1 MKRKDR
7 ENLEFLKEALKPLSN
22 ESTPDDISTNSIVSL
37 VADKEQ
43 TGIKKRRK
51 RRIRTLSTVAAA
63 LVIAIGLGVYIDYA
77 NSPKITQMPQMIA
90 DAEIPL
96 SGNTEQTIVDYFT
109 TLRAEYEKA
118 RVENFFTNFGDLK
131 YSAAVEDGLVL
142 NESADDAEAE
152 APQSAATGGTDDH
165 GTTNVQVKGID
176 EDDILKNDGRY
187 LYILSDRDLKIVDT
201 QSMKLLSDTRI
212 SFTENLIDP
221 SGIYI
226 YGDKLAVIGTSW
238 QKEVKT
244 HALLFDIS
252 DKAKPEITYEFS
264 QDGSFFSSRLV
275 DGRIILLSQYSVNCY
290 DLELKNG
297 YAVYEDI
304 APSIRIN
311 GEESTLEAPMITI
324 LPQENHY
331 SETYTV
337 MTVIEL
343 DSQKAISKTSAVL
356 GSGHE
361 VYCTNENLYILSQT
375 YKKTDD
381 IKEDYRIV
389 TFGSTNVFT
398 EIYRFT
404 YQNGIITAD
413 GKGEVAGRILNQFSI
428 DEKGDYIRIATTL
441 TESNQIAVLDKN
453 LKQVAKI
460 DGIAPGETIQSVRYI
475 GDYGYVVTFRQTDPL
490 FVIDF
495 KDMKN
500 PKIVGE
506 LKIPG
511 FSSYLHPFN
520 GYLVG
525 IGTDGDADGATDGL
539 KISLFDIS
547 NPTSPQEIDRFIVD
561 HAYVNSLHKTVMDC
575 SHKNILGFIFTDN
588 NTGKANFCTLRIKEG
603 KIEHI
608 GTYTNSLESE
618 SRESK
623 RYDAA
628 GNEYIFY
635 YDSAATDTSSIMR
648 GTYIGD
654 TLYTVSRTRICS
666 YPLEGGKLIDR
677 VDY

>member
-22 ESTPDDISTNSIVSL
+22 ESTPDNISTNSIVSL

-43 TGIKKRRK
+43 TGVKKRKK
-51 RRIRTLSTVAAA
+51 RRIRALSTVAAA

-96 SGNTEQTIVDYFT
+96 SGNTEQTIIDYFT

-118 RVENFFTNFGDLK
+118 RVENFFTDFGDLK
-131 YSAAVEDGLVL
+131 FNAAVEDGLVL
-142 NESADDAEAE
+142 EESVNDAEAE

-187 LYILSDRDLKIVDT
+187 LYILSDRNLKIVDAKN
-201 QSMKLLSDTRI
+201 MKLLSDTRI

-226 YGDKLAVIGTSW
+226 YGDKLAIIGTSW

-252 DKAKPEITYEFS
+252 NKAKPEMIYEFA
-264 QDGSFFSSRLV
+264 QDGGFFSSRLV

-304 APSIRIN
+304 APKIRIN

-324 LPQENHY
+324 LPQEDNY

-337 MTVIEL
+337 MTSMDL
-343 DSQKAISKTSAVL
+343 DSQKVISKTSAVL
-356 GSGHE
+356 GTGNE
-361 VYCTNENLYILSQT
+361 VYCTNESLYILTQT
-375 YKKTDD
+375 YKNENKNNESGRV
-381 IKEDYRIV
+381 I
-389 TFGSTNVFT
+389 FGLANPFT
-398 EIYRFT
+398 EIYRFSLE
-404 YQNGIITAD
+404 NGIITAN

-441 TESNQIAVLDKN
+441 TESNQIAVLDKD

-525 IGTDGDADGATDGL
+525 IGTDGDNDGATDGL

-547 NPTSPQEIDRFIVD
+547 DPTDPQEIDRFIVD

-635 YDSAATDTSSIMR
+635 YDSTSTDTASIMR
-648 GTYIGD
+648 GTYVGD
-654 TLYTVSRTRICS
+654 ILYTVSRTRICS
-666 YPLEGGKLIDR
+666 YPLEGGKLIEKLE
-677 VDY
+677 Y

>member
-7 ENLEFLKEALKPLSN
+7 ENLDFLKETLMPLN
-22 ESTPDDISTNSIVSL
+22 DGSTPDEISKNSIVSL

-43 TGIKKRRK
+43 TGIKKRKK
-51 RRIRTLSTVAAA
+51 RTLRTLSTVAAA

-77 NSPKITQMPQMIA
+77 NSPKITQMPDMIA
-90 DAEIPL
+90 DAETPL
-96 SGNTEQTIVDYFT
+96 SGNTEQTIIDYFT
-109 TLRAEYEKA
+109 TLRAEYEKTKA
-118 RVENFFTNFGDLK
+118 DRLIDALSDPKF
-131 YSAAVEDGLVL
+131 SAVEDNAVM
-142 NESADDAEAE
+142 E
-152 APQSAATGGTDDH
+152 APAEGDMEMYVTEEESINSPSDH

-187 LYILSDRDLKIVDT
+187 LYILSYQNLKIVDT
-201 QSMKLLSDTRI
+201 QGMELLSDTRI
-212 SFTENLIDP
+212 QFTENTTSPD
-221 SGIYI
+221 GIYI
-226 YGDKLAVIGTSW
+226 CGDKLAVMGTVYADTAETTL
-238 QKEVKT
+238 QI
-244 HALLFDIS
+244 FDIS
-252 DKAKPEITYEFS
+252 DKAKPEMIYDFS

-275 DGRIILLSQYSVNCY
+275 DGRLILLSQHSINCY
-290 DLELKNG
+290 NLELEDG

-304 APSIRIN
+304 APKIRIN

-324 LPQENHY
+324 LPQEDNY

-343 DSQKAISKTSAVL
+343 ASQKVLSKTSAVL
-356 GSGHE
+356 GTGNE

-375 YKKTDD
+375 YKKADD
-381 IKEDYRIV
+381 TKEDYRIV

-413 GKGEVAGRILNQFSI
+413 GKGEVEGRILNQFSI
-428 DEKGDYIRIATTL
+428 DEKGEYIRIATTL
-441 TESNQIAVLDKN
+441 TESNQIAVLDKD

-460 DGIAPGETIQSVRYI
+460 TDIAPGETIQSVRYI

-525 IGTDGDADGATDGL
+525 IGTDGDNDGATNGL

-547 NPTSPQEIDRFIVD
+547 DPTDPQEIDRFIVD
-561 HAYVNSLHKTVMDC
+561 NAYVHSLHKTVMDC
-575 SHKNILGFIFTDN
+575 SSKDILGFIFTDN

-608 GTYTNSLESE
+608 GTYTNSLETE

-635 YDSAATDTSSIMR
+635 YDSAATDTASIMR

-654 TLYTVSRTRICS
+654 ILYTVSRTRICS
-666 YPLEGGKLIDR
+666 YPLEGGKMIERL
-677 VDY
+677 DY